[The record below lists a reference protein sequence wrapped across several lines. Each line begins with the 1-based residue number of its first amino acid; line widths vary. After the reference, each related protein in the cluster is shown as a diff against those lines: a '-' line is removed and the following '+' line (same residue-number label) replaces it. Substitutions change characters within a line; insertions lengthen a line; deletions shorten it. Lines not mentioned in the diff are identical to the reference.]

1 MTFEKIAS
9 RDCLLEPPLSA
20 GNRRLLF
27 LLARNSMQQT
37 KQQKE
42 TLVAEVAAK
51 IKDSKALVFANFKG
65 VTVKDITTIRKELR
79 KSGSSWQVLKKTLL
93 NIALKDAGVEVDAR
107 ALDGQVG
114 VAFSHDE
121 VAAAKV
127 IADFQKQHKDV
138 TLSIEGGS
146 LGKKS
151 LSVEEVKALAKL
163 PSQDE
168 LRAKLVGTLQ
178 APIASFVRV
187 LGGNLSGLVQ
197 VLKAIEEKKA

>member
-1 MTFEKIAS
+1 
-9 RDCLLEPPLSA
+9 
-20 GNRRLLF
+20 
-27 LLARNSMQQT
+27 MQQT

-42 TLVAEVAAK
+42 LLIKEVSQK
-51 IKDSKALVFANFKG
+51 IKDSKALVFASYKG
-65 VTVKDITTIRKELR
+65 VTVKDITGIRKELM

-93 NIALKDAGVEVDAR
+93 NIALKDAGVEVNGR
-107 ALDGQVG
+107 ELPGQIA

-127 IADFQKQHKDV
+127 IADFQKANKEV
-138 TLSIEGGS
+138 PLNIEGGA
-146 LGKKS
+146 LGSKS
-151 LSVEEVKALAKL
+151 LSVQEVKALAKL

-178 APIASFVRV
+178 APISGFVRV

-197 VLKAIEEKKA
+197 VLKAIEGKKA

>member
-1 MTFEKIAS
+1 
-9 RDCLLEPPLSA
+9 
-20 GNRRLLF
+20 
-27 LLARNSMQQT
+27 MQQT

-42 TLVAEVAAK
+42 ALVSEVADK
-51 IKDSKALVFANFKG
+51 IKGSKALVFANFKG
-65 VTVKDITTIRKELR
+65 VSVKDITSIRRELR

-114 VAFSHDE
+114 VAFSQDE

-127 IADFQKQHKDV
+127 IADFQKANKDV
-138 TLSIEGGS
+138 TLTIEGGA
-146 LGKKS
+146 LGSKS
-151 LSVEEVKALAKL
+151 LSANEVKALAKL

-168 LRAKLVGTLQ
+168 LRAQLVGTLQ
-178 APIASFVRV
+178 APIAGFVRT
-187 LGGNLSGLVQ
+187 LSANLSGLMQ

>member
-1 MTFEKIAS
+1 
-9 RDCLLEPPLSA
+9 
-20 GNRRLLF
+20 
-27 LLARNSMQQT
+27 MQQT

-42 TLVAEVAAK
+42 ALIAEVTEK
-51 IKDSKALVFANFKG
+51 IKASKALVFANFKG
-65 VTVKDITTIRKELR
+65 VTVKNVTTIRQELR
-79 KSGSSWQVLKKTLL
+79 KSGSSWLVLKKTLL
-93 NIALKDAGVEVDAR
+93 NLALKNADVAVDAR

-127 IADFQKQHKDV
+127 IADFQKANKDV
-138 TLSIEGGS
+138 TFSIEGGA
-146 LGKKS
+146 LGKKA
-151 LSVEEVKALAKL
+151 LSIAEVKALAKL

-168 LRAKLVGTLQ
+168 LRARLVGTLQ

-197 VLKAIEEKKA
+197 VLRAIEEKKA

>member
-1 MTFEKIAS
+1 
-9 RDCLLEPPLSA
+9 
-20 GNRRLLF
+20 
-27 LLARNSMQQT
+27 MQQT
-37 KQQKE
+37 KQEKE
-42 TLVAEVAAK
+42 ALIAQVAEK
-51 IKDSKALVFANFKG
+51 ITASKALVFANFKG
-65 VTVKDITTIRKELR
+65 VSVKNVTAIRQELR

-93 NIALKDAGVEVDAR
+93 NLALKDAGVEVDAR
-107 ALDGQVG
+107 SLEGQVG

-121 VAAAKV
+121 VAAAKA
-127 IADFQKQHKDV
+127 IADFQKANKEV
-138 TLSIEGGS
+138 TFTIEGGA

>member
-1 MTFEKIAS
+1 
-9 RDCLLEPPLSA
+9 
-20 GNRRLLF
+20 
-27 LLARNSMQQT
+27 MQQT

-42 TLVAEVAAK
+42 ALIAEVAEK

-65 VTVKDITTIRKELR
+65 VTVKNVTLIRQELR

-93 NIALKDAGVEVDAR
+93 NLALKDAGVEVDAR

-127 IADFQKQHKDV
+127 IADFQKANKDV
-138 TLSIEGGS
+138 TFSIEGGA
-146 LGKKS
+146 LGKKA
-151 LSVEEVKALAKL
+151 LSVAEVKALAKL

-168 LRAKLVGTLQ
+168 LRAQLVGTLQ

-197 VLKAIEEKKA
+197 VLKAIEGKKS